1 MMKCDCGCEFEPVVE
16 YQHFIICGDCR
27 EPETWARLL
36 KAAGVEKVNGVFTSP
51 PYAEQRKAQYGGVPT
66 SEYVEWWEAVQANV
80 RANLAADGSFFVN
93 IKPHCE
99 DGERVLYVFDLVLAM
114 KRRWGWRFVDELCW
128 THTGYM
134 GGYINRFKN
143 QFEPIYHFCI
153 DGKIKFRPES
163 VSHLSD
169 GLPSGKKIK
178 NNTGSGYIHVTET
191 ISGKARPG
199 NHLEITPEYQSDFHP
214 AAFPVSLPT
223 FFVKAYSDA
232 GDVWCDPFLGSG
244 TTICA
249 AHQNGRRGVGIEKLE
264 KYISVCLERLQTLTG
279 QTPVLLGAQ

>member
-1 MMKCDCGCEFEPVVE
+1 ME

-99 DGERVLYVFDLVLAM
+99 DGQRVLYVFDLVLAM
-114 KRRWGWRFVDELCW
+114 VRRWGWNYNDEFCW
-128 THTGYM
+128 IHTGIP
-134 GGYINRFKN
+134 GAVDTKLKN
-143 QFEPIYHFCI
+143 QFEPIYQFFL
-153 DGKIKFRPES
+153 DSIKARLDN
-163 VSHLSD
+163 VRHKSD
-169 GLPSGKKIK
+169 EVP
-178 NNTGSGYIHVTET
+178 TGGGGVIGRQTGT
-191 ISGKARPG
+191 GKAGRDFSKAPGLAYPG
-199 NHLEITPEYQSDFHP
+199 NVLSIGKSDEVFGH
-214 AAFPVSLPT
+214 AAVFPVALPA